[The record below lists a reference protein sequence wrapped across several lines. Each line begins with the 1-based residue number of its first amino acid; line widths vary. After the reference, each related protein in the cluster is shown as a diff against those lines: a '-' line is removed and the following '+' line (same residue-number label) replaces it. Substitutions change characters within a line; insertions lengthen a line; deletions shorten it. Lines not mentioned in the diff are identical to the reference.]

1 MPKPSFSFIHA
12 ADLHLGAAFSGL
24 TRQAADL
31 ARELERATYAAL
43 DNLVTLARVQKPAA
57 VLLAGDVCNTEAGS
71 AKAMLSLRDACAALG
86 DLGVA
91 VFMVH
96 GNHDPLPP
104 LAGRGLISWP
114 DNVHVF
120 GSEAATHAPLV
131 RDGETLALV
140 HGISH
145 GRRDVSDNLAALFHR
160 APQDI
165 FQIGLLHCQVGAA
178 AGHLPY
184 APCNIEDLSRAGLD
198 YWALGHVHKRGQVCV
213 APPAHY
219 PGNIQ
224 GLHIN
229 EDGPKGCLL
238 AEVRDGR
245 LVGANFH
252 ALGPVQ
258 WLKVTVSLE
267 GADTLDAADER
278 IRAALREACDAG
290 GSVVTGYL
298 ARLHL
303 EGRTDLDAHL
313 RGAWGA
319 DVLERLRAWGRERA
333 PFIWLKDINFAT
345 APAHDLAAMENRD
358 DLLGEALRRIKAWQA
373 DPEALAGLLEGPL
386 AELYGHRATQART
399 AGLEAPTADELREQL
414 VEAARL
420 CAEYLSPAEKP

>member
-1 MPKPSFSFIHA
+1 MPAPSFSFIHA

-31 ARELERATYAAL
+31 AQELERATYAAL
-43 DNLVTLARVQKPAA
+43 DNLVSLARAKSPAA
-57 VLLAGDVCNTEAGS
+57 VLLAGDLCNTEAGS
-71 AKAMLSLRDACAALG
+71 AKAMLGLRDACAALG
-86 DLGVA
+86 DLGA
-91 VFMVH
+91 SVFMVH

-104 LAGRGLISWP
+104 LTGRGLISWP

-120 GSEAATHAPLV
+120 GSEAVTHAPLV

-145 GRRDVSDNLAALFHR
+145 GRRDVSDNLAALFRR

-198 YWALGHVHKRGQVCV
+198 YWALGHVHKRGQVCA
-213 APPAHY
+213 APPAYY

-245 LVGANFH
+245 LAGVDFH

-258 WLKVTVSLE
+258 WLNVAVSLE
-267 GADTLDAADER
+267 GAETLDAADER
-278 IRAALREACDAG
+278 IRTALQEACATGDFSA
-290 GSVVTGYL
+290 TGYL
-298 ARLHL
+298 VRLRL
-303 EGRTDLDAHL
+303 EGRTDLDARL
-313 RGAWGA
+313 RGGWSA
-319 DVLERLRAWGRERA
+319 DVLERLRVWGRERA
-333 PFIWLKDINFAT
+333 PFVWLKDIDFAT
-345 APAHDLAAMENRD
+345 APAHDLTALESRD
-358 DLLGEALRRIKAWQA
+358 DLLGETLRRIKAWQA
-373 DPEALAGLLEGPL
+373 SPEALAALLEGPL
-386 AELYGHRATQART
+386 AELYGPRAAQARA
-399 AGLEAPTADELREQL
+399 AGLEPPLPDELREQL
-414 VEAARL
+414 AEAARL
-420 CAEYLSPAEKP
+420 CAEYLSPPEKS

>member
-1 MPKPSFSFIHA
+1 MPAHSFSFIHA

-24 TRQAADL
+24 TRQAGDL
-31 ARELERATYAAL
+31 AQELERAAYTAL
-43 DNLVTLARVQKPAA
+43 DNLVSLARAQKPAA
-57 VLLAGDVCNTEAGS
+57 VLLAGDLCNTESGS
-71 AKAMLSLRDACAALG
+71 AKAMLSLRDACTALG
-86 DLGVA
+86 GLGIS

-96 GNHDPLPP
+96 GNHDP

-120 GSEAATHAPLV
+120 GAETVTQAPLC

-145 GRRDVSDNLAALFHR
+145 SRRDVGDNLAALFRR
-160 APQDI
+160 APQDV

-178 AGHLPY
+178 SGHLPY

-198 YWALGHVHKRGQVCV
+198 YWALGHVHKRGQVCA
-213 APPAHY
+213 APPAYY

-245 LVGANFH
+245 LAGVNFH

-258 WLKVTVSLE
+258 WLNVTVSLE
-267 GADTLDAADER
+267 GANTLDAADER
-278 IRAALREACDAG
+278 IRAALQKACAAG
-290 GSVVTGYL
+290 ASTITGYL
-298 ARLHL
+298 VRLHL
-303 EGRTDLDAHL
+303 EGRTDLDAQL
-313 RGAWGA
+313 RGVWGA
-319 DVLERLRAWGRERA
+319 EVLERLRAWGRERA

-345 APAHDLAAMENRD
+345 APAYDLAAMENRD
-358 DLLGEALRRIKAWQA
+358 DLLGETLRRIKAWQGE
-373 DPEALAGLLEGPL
+373 PEALAGLLEGPL
-386 AELYGHRATQART
+386 AELYGPRAAQARA
-399 AGLEAPTADELREQL
+399 AGLEPPLPDELREQL
-414 VEAARL
+414 AEAARL
-420 CAEYLSPAEKP
+420 CAEYLIPPEKS